1 MAQDSASGGVP
12 LGMKGVVVGISSK
25 DIDII
30 WDRPFMGGETLGGRC
45 SEYRGSIAPFSTCL
59 NLTRPQ
65 FAVDPSAA
73 AAQGQ
78 GQGQGVNKGQFNPQF
93 GPRPNV
99 APKHYQPSIPS
110 NRPVSSI
117 PRNPNAKSHPQAT
130 GDLPY
135 GHAARGLRPTQ
146 APAPAP
152 SNHQNKLQ
160 TALLG
165 HKAPAHGEHVASR
178 PGPISPKS
186 PIKALLGLPNVGHG
200 HGHGNGE
207 AGRGRGRGAGRGVR
221 GRGRGRGGAVVPVQ
235 NGQ

>member
-65 FAVDPSAA
+65 FALDPAA
-73 AAQGQ
+73 ASQGQ
-78 GQGQGVNKGQFNPQF
+78 NQGQGVNKGQFNPQF

-99 APKHYQPSIPS
+99 APRNYQPSIPS

-117 PRNPNAKSHPQAT
+117 VRNPNSKPHPQAS

-135 GHAARGLRPTQ
+135 GHAARGLRPQQ

-165 HKAPAHGEHVASR
+165 HKAPALGGHVASR
-178 PGPISPKS
+178 PAPLSPKS
-186 PIKALLGLPNVGHG
+186 PIKALHGLPHV
-200 HGHGNGE
+200 GHGNGE
-207 AGRGRGRGAGRGVR
+207 AGRGRGRGGAARGAR

>member
-65 FAVDPSAA
+65 FAVDPSAV
-73 AAQGQ
+73 QGQ
-78 GQGQGVNKGQFNPQF
+78 ATNKGQFNPQF

-99 APKHYQPSIPS
+99 APRNYQPSIPS
-110 NRPVSSI
+110 NRPASSI
-117 PRNPNAKSHPQAT
+117 PRNPNAKPHAQASE
-130 GDLPY
+130 DLPY
-135 GHAARGLRPTQ
+135 GHAARGMRPQ
-146 APAPAP
+146 HAPAPPA
-152 SNHQNKLQ
+152 STQHNKLQ

-165 HKAPAHGEHVASR
+165 HKAPAEHVASR

-186 PIKALLGLPNVGHG
+186 PVKALHGLPQVGNGHAHG
-200 HGHGNGE
+200 HGE
-207 AGRGRGRGAGRGVR
+207 AGRGRGGRGAARGVR